1 MSTTELRAVT
11 DTPRQAIGQDLAAVE
26 PSHIHIPRP
35 SRVRQPIIAQRDD
48 DASVPVQLD
57 LALEQ
62 AA

>member
-1 MSTTELRAVT
+1 MITTQLRAVT
-11 DTPRQAIGQDLAAVE
+11 DAPRQAIGQDLAAVE

-35 SRVRQPIIAQRDD
+35 SRVKQSSIAPRDD
-48 DASVPVQLD
+48 AAPVPVQLD